1 MRKNLQTK
9 VIQLLQ
15 RRDALA
21 RQLDGES
28 IDQFEDEASQAKK
41 FDEKE
46 KRMIALQKETDEMKD
61 RVDVGNRFKAEMAQG
76 ISILSQKLGVAASGR
91 PGEQSSMSLPEQ
103 IRMCD
108 EKVKELLVQK
118 RALGGSGGAFSDRTG
133 SAVNSDI
140 LSRQESNIRVKVPES
155 NKSKSSAS
163 RAAGGSNAGEGGDD
177 SESSDEEMFRNRRN
191 STRK

>member
-46 KRMIALQKETDEMKD
+46 KRMIALQKETDEMKEK
-61 RVDVGNRFKAEMAQG
+61 VDVGNRFKAEMAQG

-91 PGEQSSMSLPEQ
+91 TGEQSSMSLPEQ
-103 IRMCD
+103 ISMCD

-155 NKSKSSAS
+155 NKSKSSTS
-163 RAAGGSNAGEGGDD
+163 RAAGQSSAGDGGED

>member
-91 PGEQSSMSLPEQ
+91 PGEQSSMSLPE
-103 IRMCD
+103 
-108 EKVKELLVQK
+108 
-118 RALGGSGGAFSDRTG
+118 
-133 SAVNSDI
+133 
-140 LSRQESNIRVKVPES
+140 
-155 NKSKSSAS
+155 
-163 RAAGGSNAGEGGDD
+163 
-177 SESSDEEMFRNRRN
+177 
-191 STRK
+191 